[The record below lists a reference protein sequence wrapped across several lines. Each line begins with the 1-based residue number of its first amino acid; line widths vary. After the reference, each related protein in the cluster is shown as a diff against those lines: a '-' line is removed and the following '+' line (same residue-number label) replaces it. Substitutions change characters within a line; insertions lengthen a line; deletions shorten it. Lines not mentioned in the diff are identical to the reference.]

1 MVGYRN
7 KKMMTLLALFALA
20 VAFAPGARAG
30 SPGDAGLLSLR
41 MGIGAREA
49 AMGETGVASSFGAS
63 AVYWNPANNV
73 FADFDTGLV
82 LQHHRYLGLF
92 NHESAALA
100 HRVGKGVLG
109 FIFMGF
115 YSDSIDR
122 YGSEPVGIPEGTFKP
137 YDVAFA
143 VSYAHPLGDSFAAA
157 VNAKFIYEKIDIY
170 SDVGFA
176 FDFFLTHKSLI
187 EGLMFAASATNVGSQ
202 MNLKDEP
209 FDLPTAFRIGAA
221 WTPVGDFL
229 QEKALKV
236 RAEFINANGLL
247 RAGMFAKAIVTI
259 RKPEPVLLIPKEA
272 VQWDGCCNVVFIRR
286 SDVLFEPRKVLLD
299 YETETAF
306 VAAEGVREGDTVVTT
321 GSFLLKTEILKG
333 SIGAGCCPVDPD
345 KK

>member
-1 MVGYRN
+1 MNKERFPMVGYRN
-7 KKMMTLLALFALA
+7 KKVMTLLALFALA
-20 VAFAPGARAG
+20 VAFAPDARAG
-30 SPGDAGLLSLR
+30 RPGDAGLLSLR

-49 AMGETGVASSFGAS
+49 AMGETGVASSSGAS
-63 AVYWNPANNV
+63 AIYWNPANNV
-73 FADFDTGLV
+73 FSDFETGLV

-109 FIFMGF
+109 FLFMGF

-187 EGLMFAASATNVGSQ
+187 EGLTFAASATNVGGQ
-202 MNLKDEP
+202 MNLKNEP
-209 FDLPTAFRIGAA
+209 FDLPTAFRAGAA

-229 QEKALKV
+229 QEKLTLAGDVVLPNDDDEKAHLG
-236 RAEFINANGLL
+236 AELNLIPEFSLRIGTRINYLNQGLTAGAGF
-247 RAGMFAKAIVTI
+247 RAG
-259 RKPEPVLLIPKEA
+259 VLGVDYAYEEST
-272 VQWDGCCNVVFIRR
+272 VEGFDDGHKFSLNLVW
-286 SDVLFEPRKVLLD
+286 
-299 YETETAF
+299 
-306 VAAEGVREGDTVVTT
+306 
-321 GSFLLKTEILKG
+321 
-333 SIGAGCCPVDPD
+333 
-345 KK
+345 

>member
-20 VAFAPGARAG
+20 VTFAPGALAG

-49 AMGETGVASSFGAS
+49 AMGETGVASSSGAS

-73 FADFDTGLV
+73 FSDFETGLV

-100 HRVGKGVLG
+100 HKVGNGVLG
-109 FIFMGF
+109 FLFMGF

-202 MNLKDEP
+202 MNLKNEP
-209 FDLPTAFRIGAA
+209 FDLPTAFRVGTA

-229 QEKALKV
+229 QEKLTLAGDVVFPNDTKEKAHLG
-236 RAEFINANGLL
+236 AELNLIPEFSLRIGTRINYENQGLTAGAGF
-247 RAGMFAKAIVTI
+247 RAG
-259 RKPEPVLLIPKEA
+259 VLGVDYAYEEST
-272 VQWDGCCNVVFIRR
+272 VEGFDDGHKFSLNLVW
-286 SDVLFEPRKVLLD
+286 
-299 YETETAF
+299 
-306 VAAEGVREGDTVVTT
+306 
-321 GSFLLKTEILKG
+321 
-333 SIGAGCCPVDPD
+333 
-345 KK
+345 

>member
-20 VAFAPGARAG
+20 VVFAPGARAG

-100 HRVGKGVLG
+100 HKVGKGVLG

-229 QEKALKV
+229 QEKLTLAGDVVFPNDTKEKAHLG
-236 RAEFINANGLL
+236 AELNLIPEFSLRIGTRINYENQGLTAGAGF
-247 RAGMFAKAIVTI
+247 RAG
-259 RKPEPVLLIPKEA
+259 VLGVDYAYEEST
-272 VQWDGCCNVVFIRR
+272 VEGFDDGHKFSLNLVW
-286 SDVLFEPRKVLLD
+286 
-299 YETETAF
+299 
-306 VAAEGVREGDTVVTT
+306 
-321 GSFLLKTEILKG
+321 
-333 SIGAGCCPVDPD
+333 
-345 KK
+345 

>member
-1 MVGYRN
+1 MNKERFPMVGYRN

-20 VAFAPGARAG
+20 VAFAPDARAG
-30 SPGDAGLLSLR
+30 TPGDAGLLSLR

-49 AMGETGVASSFGAS
+49 AMGETGVASSSGAS

-73 FADFDTGLV
+73 FSDFETGLV

-100 HRVGKGVLG
+100 HKVGNGVLG
-109 FIFMGF
+109 FLFMGF

-221 WTPVGDFL
+221 WTPVGEFL
-229 QEKALKV
+229 QEKLTLAGDVVFPNDTKEKAHV
-236 RAEFINANGLL
+236 GAELNLIPEFSLRIGTRINYENQGLTAGAGF
-247 RAGMFAKAIVTI
+247 RAG
-259 RKPEPVLLIPKEA
+259 VLGVDYAYEEST
-272 VQWDGCCNVVFIRR
+272 VEGFDDGHKFSLNLVW
-286 SDVLFEPRKVLLD
+286 
-299 YETETAF
+299 
-306 VAAEGVREGDTVVTT
+306 
-321 GSFLLKTEILKG
+321 
-333 SIGAGCCPVDPD
+333 
-345 KK
+345 